1 MVDELELVLFFASQE
16 EEQEAEEEE
25 VEVEEEE
32 RVGRGGGVEITTG
45 SVMVRERLALS
56 NLAVL
61 CSSSTG

>member
-1 MVDELELVLFFASQE
+1 ME
-16 EEQEAEEEE
+16 EEEEDEEEE
-25 VEVEEEE
+25 VEEEEEKVEVEEE

-45 SVMVRERLALS
+45 SVMVRKRLALS